1 MGQYHFVLNLDK
13 KEYLHPHRLGDGLK
27 LMEFGLSAGGTMTA
41 LALLLAGCAVGE
53 SDDMITPNSYLGS
66 WAGDRLA
73 IIGDYAE
80 ADDLPDEDASEL
92 YDQIFGEKADGS
104 WTDRSPAGRA
114 LIEAQGELIFE
125 PREKGNPDS
134 PWSARERSTGEQA
147 GFIS

>member
-27 LMEFGLSAGGTMTA
+27 LMEFGNSGGGTMTA
-41 LALLLAGCAVGE
+41 LGLLLAGCAINE
-53 SDDMITPNSYLGS
+53 PADLATQSIHLGS

-80 ADDLPDEDASEL
+80 ADDLPNEDAEAI
-92 YDQIFGEKADGS
+92 YNQIFGDEADGS
-104 WTDRSPAGRA
+104 WTDRSPAGRE

-125 PREKGNPDS
+125 PREWGNPDS
-134 PWSARERSTGEQA
+134 PWSARERTTGEQA

>member
-41 LALLLAGCAVGE
+41 LGLLLAGCAINEPEDLVTQ
-53 SDDMITPNSYLGS
+53 SPHLGA

-80 ADDLPDEDASEL
+80 ANDLPDEDAAEL
-92 YDQIFGEKADGS
+92 YNQIFGEKADGS
-104 WTDRSPAGRA
+104 WTDRSPAGRE

-125 PREKGNPDS
+125 PREGGKPDS
-134 PWSARERSTGEQA
+134 PWSARERTTGERT